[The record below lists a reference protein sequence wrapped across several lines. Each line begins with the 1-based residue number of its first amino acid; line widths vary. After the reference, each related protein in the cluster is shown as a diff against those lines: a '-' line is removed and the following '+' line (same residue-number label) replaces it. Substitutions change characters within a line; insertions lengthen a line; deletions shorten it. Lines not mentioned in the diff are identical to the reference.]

1 VNSDEPYKG
10 PEMAWV
16 KVVGKPVYSV
26 EAGGRAKVT
35 LKADSIVPIDPPA
48 DAMLY

>member
-1 VNSDEPYKG
+1 
-10 PEMAWV
+10 MAWV
-16 KVVGKPVYSV
+16 RVVGKPVY
-26 EAGGRAKVT
+26 ALQGGGRAKVT